1 MNFLANSIIIQ
12 LHKLYFVVQR
22 KIALATVKQARN
34 TLFRLIKIGRK
45 IELNSVE
52 TNAGEFLGVG
62 LRQ

>member
-1 MNFLANSIIIQ
+1 M
-12 LHKLYFVVQR
+12 VQR